1 MAKIAKELSALA
13 VSKLSGD
20 GAYAVGGVPRL
31 HLQIIGASRVWVLRF
46 MVLKKRRRMGL
57 SSIPQV
63 TLAKARELA
72 KEAYAKGQAGID
84 PIDERRLVMQTAAA
98 AWSKSLTFSKAI
110 QRYIL

>member
-1 MAKIAKELSALA
+1 
-13 VSKLSGD
+13 
-20 GAYAVGGVPRL
+20 
-31 HLQIIGASRVWVLRF
+31 

-57 SSIPQV
+57 GSFPQV

-72 KEAYAKGQAGID
+72 REAHAKGRAGID

-110 QRYIL
+110 ERYIL